1 MAMNKDLLHNKIIRE
16 LLGRIYS
23 GQYEPGRKLPAERT
37 LCSELEVSRGTLR
50 EAMGNLAR
58 LGVIEIRR
66 GSGAYV
72 RRIRRDAIPSS
83 LLPPNFNDVTIADIL
98 VARKAIETA
107 AAQLACKRT
116 NSTNIKELQRL
127 INCMETSL
135 DNLPLFLKYDMDFH
149 YAIVRAAGNRPL
161 EMAFAAIYEYHKYS
175 MVFTSQHPGDE
186 ATALAYHR
194 RMLDAIER
202 KDASDAVAAVS
213 EHLETMVETATK
225 RGSSRL
231 KKVK

>member
-1 MAMNKDLLHNKIIRE
+1 
-16 LLGRIYS
+16 
-23 GQYEPGRKLPAERT
+23 
-37 LCSELEVSRGTLR
+37 
-50 EAMGNLAR
+50 
-58 LGVIEIRR
+58 
-66 GSGAYV
+66 
-72 RRIRRDAIPSS
+72 
-83 LLPPNFNDVTIADIL
+83 
-98 VARKAIETA
+98 
-107 AAQLACKRT
+107 
-116 NSTNIKELQRL
+116 
-127 INCMETSL
+127 METSL

-202 KDASDAVAAVS
+202 KDAADATAAVS

-225 RGSSRL
+225 HGSARR

>member
-1 MAMNKDLLHNKIIRE
+1 MNKDLLHNKIIRE
-16 LLGRIYS
+16 LLGRVYS
-23 GQYEPGRKLPAERT
+23 GQYEVGCKLPAERV
-37 LCSELEVSRGTLR
+37 LCAELGVSRGTVR
-50 EAMGNLAR
+50 EAMGNLAS
-58 LGVIEIRR
+58 LGVIDIRH

-72 RRIRRDAIPSS
+72 CRIQREAIPSS
-83 LLPPNFNDVTIADIL
+83 LLPQDFNDVTLADIL
-98 VARKAIETA
+98 VARKAIETV
-107 AAQLACKRT
+107 AAQLACRRIRAVG
-116 NSTNIKELQRL
+116 IKKLQRL
-127 INCMETSL
+127 IDCMEASL

-202 KDASDAVAAVS
+202 RDTAGAAAAVS

-225 RGSSRL
+225 HGSARR